1 LCQERYLAKKRAQAS
16 LKLVAQGQA
25 LPAAQVTQTPFI
37 ITTNDTS
44 AYTITANTGC
54 ITVNGQTWQL
64 PTAATPVNQLLTPTT
79 NLWTNT
85 GTLSS
90 GSSITL
96 NSAININGT
105 GTSAGITITGNTS
118 IYTDTVNWNV
128 IQGIAGWGTPIE
140 EVPKNHCGVGIRSYH
155 RDRQFDNVTPAE
167 MLALQL
173 LRKMVG
179 QDEFRRYL
187 KHGFILARGAS
198 GLSYQID
205 RRARI
210 VVWECGE
217 KLASLCVHLKH
228 DLKTPPTD
236 EVVAKLLIVE
246 CDEADIWKRSNVSW
260 FTEQR
265 HEIAGD
271 KALQGG
277 GIYIG
282 AAEGMML
289 NMMGV
294 AA

>member
-1 LCQERYLAKKRAQAS
+1 MPVTPTATGMVQA
-16 LKLVAQGQA
+16 
-25 LPAAQVTQTPFI
+25 PFI

-54 ITVNGQTWQL
+54 ITVNGETWQL
-64 PTAATPVNQLLTPTT
+64 PAATPVNQLIMPTT
-79 NLWTNT
+79 NLCTNT
-85 GTLSS
+85 GTLSG
-90 GSSITL
+90 GSTITL
-96 NSAININGT
+96 NSAIMTT
-105 GTSAGITITGNTS
+105 GTCAGITITGNTG

-128 IQGIAGWGTPIE
+128 IQGIANWGTPIE
-140 EVPKNHCGVGIRSYH
+140 EVPKNHCGVSIRSYH
-155 RDRQFDNVTPAE
+155 RDRQFDSVTAAE

-198 GLSYQID
+198 GLAYQID
-205 RRARI
+205 RRNRI

-260 FTEQR
+260 FTDQR

-271 KALQGG
+271 KALQTG

-282 AAEGMML
+282 AAEGMMV